1 MKRVPFIALA
11 LASFGLMSLAH
22 ANSDTAQA
30 LIAQTQGD
38 LDGDGIAEYVEVRN
52 TRTQASDG
60 MGLQRE
66 LLVFKTKQGKKILWQ
81 RSDTAV
87 YPSNGGGM
95 MGDPFGDISIKKG
108 SLFLSQSGGSSW
120 KWGFTDQYR
129 YQNGRFELIGYQ
141 SSAGRICDYWESV
154 DANLSTG
161 KINYSKIFERDKE
174 CDNAESRGQKDLK
187 ESFVNK
193 NVRLNFANRHA
204 QEVKIIAPKSQQEIY
219 LAHPSN

>member
-1 MKRVPFIALA
+1 MKRVPLITLA
-11 LASFGLMSLAH
+11 LASVGLMSLAH

-129 YQNGRFELIGYQ
+129 FQNGQFELIGYQ
-141 SSAGRICDYWESV
+141 STSGRLCDSWEFV

-161 KINYSKIFERDKE
+161 KIVYRKEFDHDKE
-174 CDNAESRGQKDLK
+174 CGNDENKGKKDIK
-187 ESFVNK
+187 ETFVNK
-193 NVRLNFANRHA
+193 KIALNFANRHK
-204 QEVKIIAPKSQQEIY
+204 QDVKIIAPKSKETIY
-219 LAHPSN
+219 IATSSS

>member
-1 MKRVPFIALA
+1 MKPIACLFALPFLLATPLA
-11 LASFGLMSLAH
+11 LAESPAI
-22 ANSDTAQA
+22 NDVV
-30 LIAQTQGD
+30 AQTQGD
-38 LDGDGIAEYVEVRN
+38 LDGDGIAEYVEIRN
-52 TRTQASDG
+52 TAANSELDG
-60 MGLQRE
+60 NGFQRA
-66 LLVFKTKQGKKILWQ
+66 LFVYKVKNGQKTLWQ

-87 YPSNGGGM
+87 YASNAGGM
-95 MGDPFGDISIKKG
+95 MGDPFEDLSIKKG
-108 SLFLSQSGGSSW
+108 SLFLTQSGGSSW

-161 KINYSKIFERDKE
+161 KINYSKIFDRDKE
-174 CDNAESRGQKDLK
+174 CDNAENRGQKDLK

-204 QEVKIIAPKSQQEIY
+204 QEVKIIAPKTKQDIY